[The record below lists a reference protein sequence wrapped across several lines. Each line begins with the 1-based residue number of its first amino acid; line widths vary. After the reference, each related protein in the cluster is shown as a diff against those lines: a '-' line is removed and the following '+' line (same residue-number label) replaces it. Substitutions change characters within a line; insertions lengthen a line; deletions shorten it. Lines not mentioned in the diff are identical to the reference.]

1 MKKRE
6 RQKNSGAFMI
16 VVSTSSIQDRS
27 MIIYCNTNK
36 GGGMRRGIGVEGR
49 KEGS

>member
-27 MIIYCNTNK
+27 MIIN
-36 GGGMRRGIGVEGR
+36 GGKRRGIGVEGR